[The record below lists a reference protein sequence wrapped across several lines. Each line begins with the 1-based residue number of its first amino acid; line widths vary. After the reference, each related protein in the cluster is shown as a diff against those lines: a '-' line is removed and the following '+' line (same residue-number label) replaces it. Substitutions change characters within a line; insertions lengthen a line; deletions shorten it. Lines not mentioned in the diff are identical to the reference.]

1 MNKNNGKRGT
11 KSDHPNTS
19 SNRDSSDSSNASL
32 LPPLSSSS
40 SSLRSSLLSPTN
52 NRLENVLILQGGGSL
67 GAFGCGVFKTLA
79 NSNIKLDII
88 AGTSI
93 GGINAAIIAGSKDA
107 KHPELLL
114 EQFWLELSESFVD
127 FDKVTLPSSASLP
140 KFIDQLLLV
149 LPSNNY
155 YYHHHFPTASSEQ
168 ENYSST
174 TKNANERAIKM
185 KQLRSFYSSAIFGN
199 DKMFKPRWRQETTL
213 TDPEYFAPQNW
224 TYMYDLA
231 PLEKTL
237 EKYIDYNKLKPNGN
251 PNARLILTAVN
262 VLTAD
267 PLTFDSSKQ
276 QITSKHI
283 LATSAYPLYNFPW
296 IEVEDGVYAWDGG
309 LLNNTP
315 LREAIDA
322 SPVND
327 KRIFLVENY
336 PKRVNALPKNLPE
349 VYHRARDIMFSD
361 KTVYNVKMS
370 KVITLYL
377 CYIEEL
383 YQLIETHMDF
393 TKVDPKQLKRI
404 RKKYKKY
411 KQERGAEIKDIFYI
425 TRDEPFPHMYENADF
440 SPETIKNSIREG
452 EMKTIQALKGR

>member
-11 KSDHPNTS
+11 KSDFPSTS
-19 SNRDSSDSSNASL
+19 SNRESSSSSSSSNGSL
-32 LPPLSSSS
+32 LPPLSE
-40 SSLRSSLLSPTN
+40 SSLRSSLLSATN

-67 GAFGCGVFKTLA
+67 GAFGCGVFKALA
-79 NSNIKLDII
+79 NNNIKLDII

-107 KHPELLL
+107 KHPEHLL

-127 FDKVTLPSSASLP
+127 FEKVTLPSSSSMP
-140 KFIDQLLLV
+140 KFIEQILL
-149 LPSNNY
+149 PYTTNY
-155 YYHHHFPTASSEQ
+155 YHYFPTASSEQ

-174 TKNANERAIKM
+174 TTTTNANERAIKM

-199 DKMFKPRWRQETTL
+199 DKMFKPRWRQQTAL
-213 TDPEYFAPQNW
+213 TDPEYFAPQKW

-231 PLEKTL
+231 PLVKTL

-251 PNARLILTAVN
+251 PNSRLILTAVN
-262 VLTAD
+262 ILTAE
-267 PLTFDSSKQ
+267 PLIFDSSKQ

-283 LATSAYPLYNFPW
+283 LATSAYPLYNFRW

-309 LLNNTP
+309 LLSNTP

-361 KTVYNVKMS
+361 KTEYNVRMS
-370 KVITLYL
+370 KVITQYL
-377 CYIEEL
+377 RYIEEL
-383 YQLIETHMDF
+383 YQLIETHMDL

-404 RKKYKKY
+404 RRKYKKY

-440 SPETIKNSIREG
+440 SPETIRNSIKEG
-452 EMKTIQALKGR
+452 EKKTIQALKG

>member
-11 KSDHPNTS
+11 KSDFPSTS
-19 SNRDSSDSSNASL
+19 SNRESSSSSSNGSL
-32 LPPLSSSS
+32 LPPLSA
-40 SSLRSSLLSPTN
+40 SSLRSSLLSATN

-67 GAFGCGVFKTLA
+67 GAFGCGVFKALA
-79 NSNIKLDII
+79 NNNIKLDII

-107 KHPELLL
+107 KHPEHLL

-127 FDKVTLPSSASLP
+127 FEKVTLPSSSSMP
-140 KFIDQLLLV
+140 KFIEQILL
-149 LPSNNY
+149 PYTTNY
-155 YYHHHFPTASSEQ
+155 YHYFPTASSEQ

-174 TKNANERAIKM
+174 TTTTNANERAIKM

-199 DKMFKPRWRQETTL
+199 DKMFKPRWRQQTAL
-213 TDPEYFAPQNW
+213 TDPEYFAPQKW

-231 PLEKTL
+231 PLVKTL

-251 PNARLILTAVN
+251 PNSRLILTAVN
-262 VLTAD
+262 ILTAE
-267 PLTFDSSKQ
+267 PLIFDSSKQ

-283 LATSAYPLYNFPW
+283 LATSAYPLYNFRW

-309 LLNNTP
+309 LLSNTP

-361 KTVYNVKMS
+361 KTEYNVRMS
-370 KVITLYL
+370 KVITQYL
-377 CYIEEL
+377 RYIEEL
-383 YQLIETHMDF
+383 YQLIETHMDL
-393 TKVDPKQLKRI
+393 TKVDPKQLKRM
-404 RKKYKKY
+404 RRKYKKY

-440 SPETIKNSIREG
+440 SPETIRNSIKEG
-452 EMKTIQALKGR
+452 EKKTIQALKG

>member
-11 KSDHPNTS
+11 NSDSSNTS
-19 SNRDSSDSSNASL
+19 SNRESSNSSSSNGSL
-32 LPPLSSSS
+32 LPPLSAS
-40 SSLRSSLLSPTN
+40 SSLRSSLLSATN

-67 GAFGCGVFKTLA
+67 GAFGCGVFKALA
-79 NSNIKLDII
+79 NNNIKLDII

-107 KHPELLL
+107 KHPEHLL

-127 FDKVTLPSSASLP
+127 FEKVTLPSSSSMP
-140 KFIDQLLLV
+140 KFIEQILL
-149 LPSNNY
+149 PYTTNY
-155 YYHHHFPTASSEQ
+155 YHYFPTASSEQ

-174 TKNANERAIKM
+174 TMNANERAIKM

-199 DKMFKPRWRQETTL
+199 DKMFKPRWRQETAL
-213 TDPEYFAPQNW
+213 TDPEYFAPQKW

-231 PLEKTL
+231 PLVKTL

-251 PNARLILTAVN
+251 PNSRLILTAVN
-262 VLTAD
+262 ILTAE
-267 PLTFDSSKQ
+267 PLIFDSSKQ

-283 LATSAYPLYNFPW
+283 LATSAYPLYNFRW

-309 LLNNTP
+309 LLSNTP

-361 KTVYNVKMS
+361 KTEYNVRMS
-370 KVITLYL
+370 KVITQYL
-377 CYIEEL
+377 RYIEEL
-383 YQLIETHMDF
+383 YQLIETHMDL

-404 RKKYKKY
+404 RRKYKKY

-440 SPETIKNSIREG
+440 SPETIRNSIKEG
-452 EMKTIQALKGR
+452 EKKTIQALKG